1 MYLDQG
7 RLILLV
13 CASLLA
19 CSSRFAQATEA
30 DPAQVISTPHAIQT
44 LDGSYLPVQTL
55 EKTVTDLMTR
65 SCVTGLGIA
74 IFNENKIVYLNS
86 FGWRQKEQRLP
97 LNVDSVMYGASFTKA
112 VFATMVAQLV
122 QEGILDLDKPVEQY
136 LPKPL
141 PEYDKYRDLAN
152 DPRYQRITLRMLL
165 NHTAG
170 FANFRR
176 LNPDKKLMLHFMPG
190 SRYAYSGDGINLAQ
204 FIVEQVTKKS
214 VGDLMQERIFNPLHM
229 LNTSMTWQEHFN
241 ENLAFGH
248 DDKEKILGHNRRSS
262 VNAAGSMDT
271 TISDFAQFIQSLM
284 QGKILNQQGKDI
296 LLKPGITI
304 NSVTQFPTLS
314 SATTQDNQAIQL
326 SYGLGWGLFQT
337 PYGKAYFKEGHDD
350 GWENHA
356 LVYDD
361 KQIGIVLMSN
371 SANGDSIFKELLEAL
386 IKDTYTPWKWEGY
399 IPGACAVGEGVK

>member
-19 CSSRFAQATEA
+19 LSNSFAQTTEA
-30 DPAQVISTPHAIQT
+30 YPVHVISTPHAIQA
-44 LDGSYLPVQTL
+44 LDGSYLPVPAL
-55 EKTVTDLMTR
+55 EKKVTDLMSR

-74 IFNENKIVYLNS
+74 IFNQNKIVYLNS

-97 LNVDSVMYGASFTKA
+97 LTVDSVMYGASFTKA
-112 VFATMVAQLV
+112 VFATMVTQLV

-170 FANFRR
+170 FANFRW

-204 FIVEQVTKKS
+204 FIVEQATKKS
-214 VGDLMQERIFNPLHM
+214 VGDLMQERIFNPLQM
-229 LNTSMTWQEHFN
+229 VSTSMTWQERFN
-241 ENLAFGH
+241 ENLAFGY
-248 DDKEKILGHNRRSS
+248 DDKEKILGHNRRSN

-296 LLKPGITI
+296 LLKPGIAI

-314 SATTQDNQAIQL
+314 SATTQDNQTIQL

-399 IPGACAVGEGVK
+399 IAGSCVVGEGAK

>member
-13 CASLLA
+13 CTSLLA
-19 CSSRFAQATEA
+19 WSSSFAQTTEA
-30 DPAQVISTPHAIQT
+30 YPVHVISTPHAIQA
-44 LDGSYLPVQTL
+44 LDGSYLPVPAL
-55 EKTVTDLMTR
+55 EKKVTDLMAR

-74 IFNENKIVYLNS
+74 IFNQNKIVYLNS

-97 LNVDSVMYGASFTKA
+97 LTVDSVMYGASFTKA
-112 VFATMVAQLV
+112 VFATMVTQLV

-152 DPRYQRITLRMLL
+152 DLRYQRITLRMLL

-170 FANFRR
+170 FANFRW

-204 FIVEQVTKKS
+204 FIVEQATKKS
-214 VGDLMQERIFNPLHM
+214 VGDLIQERIFNPLQM
-229 LNTSMTWQEHFN
+229 VSTSMTWQERFN
-241 ENLAFGH
+241 ENLAFGY
-248 DDKEKILGHNRRSS
+248 DDKEKILGHNRRSN

-271 TISDFAQFIQSLM
+271 TINDFAQFIQSLM

-296 LLKPGITI
+296 LLKPGIAI

-314 SATTQDNQAIQL
+314 SATTQDNQTIQL

-356 LVYDD
+356 LIYDD

-399 IPGACAVGEGVK
+399 IPGSCVVGDGAK